1 MKLYETVII
10 FKPTVDLQVKRKE
23 YEQVF
28 RDTTDHIYLKDIGVK
43 NLAYKANG
51 FAQGHYVLFCYNSN
65 LHWVNTI
72 LDLKLRQDND
82 VLKFLSTNLDE
93 NSETLSEYTRIS
105 LSEQDNKRIDA
116 LDVLLG
122 LKSYYEK
129 EVM

>member
-10 FKPTVDLQVKRKE
+10 FKPTIDLQVKRKE

-43 NLAYKANG
+43 NLAYKANE

-65 LHWVNTI
+65 SHWVDTV
-72 LDLKLRQDND
+72 LDLKLRQDDD

-93 NSETLSEYTRIS
+93 NPETLSEYTKID
-105 LSEQDNKRIDA
+105 LSEQDNKKIDA

-122 LKSYYEK
+122 LKSYYK
-129 EVM
+129 EEVI

>member
-28 RDTTDHIYLKDIGVK
+28 KETTNHIYLKDIGVK
-43 NLAYKANG
+43 NLAYTARG
-51 FAQGHYVLFCYNSN
+51 FRQGHYVLFCYNSN
-65 LHWVNTI
+65 DHWISTD
-72 LDLKLRQDND
+72 LDLKLRQDED
-82 VLKFLSTNLDE
+82 VIKFLTANLE
-93 NSETLSEYTRIS
+93 EEEKTLAEYTRIS

-122 LKSYYEK
+122 LKSYYK
-129 EVM
+129 EEVI

>member
-10 FKPTVDLQVKRKE
+10 FKPTVDLQMKRKE

-28 RDTTDHIYLKDIGVK
+28 RDTTDHVYLKDIGVK
-43 NLAYKANG
+43 NLAYKASG

-65 LHWVNTI
+65 LHWVDTI

-93 NSETLSEYTRIS
+93 NPETLREYTRIN
-105 LSEQDNKRIDA
+105 LSEQNNKKIDA

-122 LKSYYEK
+122 LKSYYK
-129 EVM
+129 EEVI